1 SISAHAAISIQN
13 NVLHT
18 SAHQTTA
25 LLHQHIQQISSGETT
40 EKGISLPLTNNSNP
54 SSLSIWITAMS
65 AIEATES
72 YEQGLVSI
80 YIVSSFIKPQYDA
93 IILQK
98 HFGLTAAET
107 TLAKTLTN
115 GCHSLVE
122 AAAHL
127 KVSTHTV
134 RSHMKSIFSKTGCS
148 SQVELVKMILT
159 SPAILKQSADHLPHP
174 STAPHPCI
182 TLFDG
187 KTLGYMEYGN
197 PNGTPLIYCHALV
210 HSHLQLLPNETL
222 QDSADFRIIVPMR
235 PGFLHSAW
243 KPSKPSLQD
252 HANDIIQLTK
262 SLSIQKFHIL
272 GYSNG
277 APYAAALAYYFP
289 EYTSSLTLAA
299 PIVPPQFDSW
309 KGLPTAD
316 RYMLHLGKRLP
327 FKALN
332 ILSKVV
338 LHSMSLRPD
347 ELSNRAFTCASPSEK
362 EFLKSSQVK
371 TYLKHWIEM
380 IYPKRTRAVTHD
392 MMVRVRPW
400 GFAPQ
405 DIHVPTQIWHAQD
418 DTISPFKCAAALAQA
433 IPNAQLHTLDQD
445 GHYILYSQ
453 FKRILTAIPQ

>member
-1 SISAHAAISIQN
+1 MDDLNRETSQSLIEVSELIALIYDTSPTHEQWPKLLKAMNHYLQQFDNSDAPNNLLTEQANQLSLHLHQSFQISQAADKKQQQLYISSQLLDQLPIGVIVTNAQAEIVALNQQAKESISAHAAISIQN

-159 SPAILKQSADHLPHP
+159 SPAILKQSADHLPP
-174 STAPHPCI
+174 SI
-182 TLFDG
+182 
-187 KTLGYMEYGN
+187 N
-197 PNGTPLIYCHALV
+197 
-210 HSHLQLLPNETL
+210 S
-222 QDSADFRIIVPMR
+222 
-235 PGFLHSAW
+235 
-243 KPSKPSLQD
+243 
-252 HANDIIQLTK
+252 
-262 SLSIQKFHIL
+262 
-272 GYSNG
+272 
-277 APYAAALAYYFP
+277 
-289 EYTSSLTLAA
+289 
-299 PIVPPQFDSW
+299 
-309 KGLPTAD
+309 
-316 RYMLHLGKRLP
+316 
-327 FKALN
+327 
-332 ILSKVV
+332 
-338 LHSMSLRPD
+338 
-347 ELSNRAFTCASPSEK
+347 ASP
-362 EFLKSSQVK
+362 L
-371 TYLKHWIEM
+371 YH
-380 IYPKRTRAVTHD
+380 
-392 MMVRVRPW
+392 
-400 GFAPQ
+400 
-405 DIHVPTQIWHAQD
+405 
-418 DTISPFKCAAALAQA
+418 PF
-433 IPNAQLHTLDQD
+433 
-445 GHYILYSQ
+445 
-453 FKRILTAIPQ
+453 